1 MIDYR
6 TQIERLLSDPEK
18 LKDKKPFTR
27 GADRGYMPTYPKTV
41 NIGEKISAELPTYR
55 QYIVPQEQYA
65 RELDPSCHDV
75 LFDENI
81 PSICVKVAD
90 NDYRDIKYNRMSVP
104 LQQLIKNEQLIYLT
118 NHPMSFTQV
127 DTEPTETQNENFITF
142 KQYWDLRNQ
151 DGMKNKMVDTQLS
164 CGDAG
169 LLYYFNYKGEI
180 KSRILS
186 FTDGYVLCPHN
197 DQNGDRILESV
208 YYTKDN
214 VEYIDSYDDTNM
226 YRWTKG
232 DNIESENDHGWHWHE
247 PIEHGFNEIPLI
259 TKRGAV
265 AWDKVQP
272 IIEAYEELFNVF
284 NAIQKRFGW
293 GIFYVKGK
301 FKDRGKKIAGNVV
314 LNDTSIDG
322 KGDAKFL
329 TPPTPDGMM
338 DTLKNLLRTIQ
349 MGASTTFILPD
360 DIRLS
365 GDVSGL
371 AVQLTKELD
380 LQNAMQKV
388 IDWQNVADK
397 MVRLFKW
404 GLAKELVNKGISNTA
419 ITDFENLHINAKF
432 KVWRPFNDYEYNQML
447 SILKGSGLISQETGV
462 EMNTISKPDEMS
474 RIQRETE
481 EAEQKA
487 IKQMQLTQQMQSQSD
502 DTDNNK
508 QTSAQEGDNEE

>member
-1 MIDYR
+1 MNYTDEIK
-6 TQIERLLSDPEK
+6 RLLADPEE
-18 LKDKKPFTR
+18 LKRKKPFSR
-27 GADRGYMPTYPKTV
+27 GADINEMPSLPDATS
-41 NIGEKISAELPTYR
+41 IGEKINAPLPTYR
-55 QYIVPQEQYA
+55 KYVIPQEQFL
-65 RELDPSCHDV
+65 RELDPNCHTV

-81 PSICVKVAD
+81 PSICVKVKD
-90 NDYRDIKYNRMSVP
+90 GGYSEIQYNRMAVP

-118 NHPMSFTQV
+118 THPMQFTQV
-127 DTEPTETQNENFITF
+127 DIQPTEKQNEDFVVF

-164 CGDAG
+164 VGDAG

-180 KSRILS
+180 KSRLLS
-186 FTDGYVLCPHN
+186 YADGYVLCPHN

-208 YYTKDN
+208 YYIKDN
-214 VEYIDSYDDTNM
+214 VEYIDSYDDTFM
-226 YRWTKG
+226 YRYTK
-232 DNIESENDHGWHWHE
+232 ENGIANVENSGWVLHE
-247 PIEHGFNEIPLI
+247 PIKHGFPEIPLI
-259 TKRGAV
+259 TKRGDV
-265 AWDKVQP
+265 AWNNVQG

-301 FKDRGKKIAGNVV
+301 FKDKGKKIAGNIV

-371 AVQLTKELD
+371 AVRLTKELD

-397 MVRLFKW
+397 MVRLFKF
-404 GLAKELVNKGISNTA
+404 GLGVELVNKNINPTA
-419 ITDFENLHINAKF
+419 ITDFDALKINAKF
-432 KVWRPFNDYEYNQML
+432 KVFEPFNDYEFNQMIT
-447 SILKGSGLISQETGV
+447 ILKGAGAISQETAIEV
-462 EMNTISKPDEMS
+462 NTLSKPDEKM
-474 RIQRETE
+474 RIQKE
-481 EAEQKA
+481 EERKQAELQNA
-487 IKQMQLTQQMQSQSD
+487 MLAQQ
-502 DTDNNK
+502 
-508 QTSAQEGDNEE
+508 AQQQRNAEEGKNE

>member
-1 MIDYR
+1 MNSYDN
-6 TQIERLLSDPEK
+6 QINKLLSDPEK
-18 LKDKKPFTR
+18 LKLKKPFTR
-27 GADRGYMPTYPKTV
+27 GADRGYMPTLPKAA
-41 NIGEKISAELPTYR
+41 NIGEKVTASLPTYR
-55 QYIVPQEQYA
+55 QYVVPQERFL
-65 RELDPSCHDV
+65 RELDPDCHDV

-118 NHPMSFTQV
+118 THPMQFTQV
-127 DTEPTETQNENFITF
+127 DLNPTDTQNVNFTTF

-186 FTDGYVLCPHN
+186 FADGYVLCPHN

-214 VEYIDSYDDTNM
+214 VEYIDSYDDTYM

-232 DNIESENDHGWHWHE
+232 DDVVSPFEHGWVWHK
-247 PIEHGFNEIPLI
+247 PIEHGFSEIPLI

-301 FKDRGKKIAGNVV
+301 FKDKGKKIAGSVV

-360 DIRLS
+360 DIRMS

-397 MVRLFKW
+397 MVRLFKE
-404 GLAKELVNKGISNTA
+404 GLAKELVNKDINPTA
-419 ITDFENLHINAKF
+419 VTDFVNLHINAKF
-432 KVWRPFNDYEYNQML
+432 KVWRPFNDYEFNQML
-447 SILKGSGLISQETGV
+447 TILKGNGLISRETGV

-474 RIQRETE
+474 RIQKEEKESQQEMLALQQVAINNNTE
-481 EAEQKA
+481 KEEE
-487 IKQMQLTQQMQSQSD
+487 
-502 DTDNNK
+502 DT
-508 QTSAQEGDNEE
+508 E